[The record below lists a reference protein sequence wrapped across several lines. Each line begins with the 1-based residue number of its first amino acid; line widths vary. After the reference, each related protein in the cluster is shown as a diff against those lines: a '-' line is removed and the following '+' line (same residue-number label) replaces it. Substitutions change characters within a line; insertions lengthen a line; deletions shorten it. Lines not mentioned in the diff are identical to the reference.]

1 MISSVAYIAMH
12 SSPLLQP
19 GSDDAG
25 GMNVYLDRLS
35 RTMVSRGVDVT
46 VFTRRADAELPIVAE
61 VVPGYRVV
69 HIKAGDVSR
78 LSISE
83 MQNHVIDFREGVIS
97 WISERERV
105 YDLVHSHYWLSGRT
119 GLRLKTAFGIPLANS
134 FHTLGKVKDATR
146 LPTENASSPERL
158 LTEAEVIASSDCVI
172 ASTPFEFDDLLE
184 RYGAAPERL
193 CISAPGVD
201 HEVFY
206 RTNKHEARK
215 RLGLT
220 DAQVVLFVGRI
231 QAHKGTAVAVRAFAD
246 ILEARAPDAGPIEL
260 HIVGGASGT
269 TGTQELEDCHR
280 LIEQHRLEG
289 QVRFFGPQ
297 PHSKLVDHF
306 RAANVVVV
314 PSRSESFGLV
324 AAESQ
329 ACGTPVVA
337 SNIGGLPY
345 VVSASKSGLLV
356 DGHDP
361 RAFATA
367 IAAILDHPGF
377 ADRLSDG
384 AVTFSQKFSWD
395 ATATRLLEL
404 YEGITSG

>member
-19 GSDDAG
+19 GSGDAG

-46 VFTRRADAELPIVAE
+46 VFTRYADAELPIVTE

-69 HIKAGDVSR
+69 NIKAGEVSR
-78 LSISE
+78 LPISE
-83 MQNHVIDFREGVIS
+83 MQKHVVDFQEGVIS

-119 GLRLKTAFGIPLANS
+119 GLRLKTAFRIPLANS

-146 LPTENASSPERL
+146 LSTEDVSSSERL

-193 CISAPGVD
+193 CVSAPGVD
-201 HEVFY
+201 HEVFF
-206 RTNKHEARK
+206 RSDKHEARQ

-220 DAQVVLFVGRI
+220 EAQVVLFVGRI

-246 ILEARAPDAGPIEL
+246 LVEARVPDADPIEL
-260 HIVGGASGT
+260 HIVGGASGA
-269 TGTQELEDCHR
+269 TGIQELENCHR
-280 LIEQHRLEG
+280 LIEQHQLEG
-289 QVRFFGPQ
+289 RVRFFGPQ

-367 IAAILDHPGF
+367 IGAILDHPGF
-377 ADRLSDG
+377 ADQLSDG